1 MNATRSV
8 LTKKY
13 KIDDGS
19 HRYVEQATLLDPSNN
34 NASTQNEQEELREV
48 STTLQEIKKKH
59 DEARKLADKKQ
70 EELEQIRKE
79 IE

>member
-8 LTKKY
+8 LTKKF

-19 HRYVEQATLLDPSNN
+19 ARFVEKNSLLDPANN
-34 NASTQNEQEELREV
+34 NASSQNEREELNEV
-48 STTLQEIKKKH
+48 STQLQAIKKKH
-59 DEARKLADKKQ
+59 DEARKAANRKQDDLEKVKKQ
-70 EELEQIRKE
+70 